1 MPSRD
6 LRSMIGSPQCRR
18 SSQIL
23 GATTVTLIATISESN
38 SGRIAVIG
46 GALSSPPT
54 FGHGLNR
61 AGQSVQNSSRLKGQ
75 GL

>member
-23 GATTVTLIATISESN
+23 GATTVTLIGAVSN
-38 SGRIAVIG
+38 
-46 GALSSPPT
+46 
-54 FGHGLNR
+54 GHPGT
-61 AGQSVQNSSRLKGQ
+61 GQ
-75 GL
+75 